1 MLPYLCPP
9 TPPNTDHERE
19 EGVLFL
25 FWVPLMLVLASVSQ
39 EVCDKY
45 CPISLDTT
53 LENVGIH

>member
-9 TPPNTDHERE
+9 PTPPNTERE
-19 EGVLFL
+19 EDVLFL
-25 FWVPLMLVLASVSQ
+25 FWIPFVLALASVSQ

-45 CPISLDTT
+45 CPISLDIT